1 MQLFQPL
8 TVLRPNTTHYDVDI
22 GPVMLV
28 SDRSVTQ
35 LYSCLQYAQNDW
47 YYEDYYSIVQAA
59 EAPADPSLFPRGP
72 PPPKSDNN
80 LINGKGNANCS
91 QVPSKYTCV
100 PDAGLSKFVFQ
111 KGKTHRLR
119 LINAGAEALQRFTID
134 NHEMTVIANDFVP
147 VKPYQTNM
155 VTLGVGQ
162 RTDVLVTANNND
174 TAPVWMRSDISTHC
188 STPSK
193 PNALAVIYFND
204 TNGTNG
210 TNTTVKPT
218 STPTVYDDSH
228 CGNVSRAKEPRRQH
242 HH

>member
-1 MQLFQPL
+1 MQFFPPL
-8 TVLRPNTTHYDVDI
+8 TVPRPNTTHYDVDI
-22 GPVMLV
+22 GPIMLV
-28 SDRSVTQ
+28 SDRSVMQ
-35 LYSCLQYAQNDW
+35 MYSCLSYAQNDW
-47 YYEDYYSIVQAA
+47 YYNDYYSIVQTQ
-59 EAPADPSLFPRGP
+59 EAPSELPHGP
-72 PPPKSDNN
+72 PPPFSDNN

-100 PDAGLSKFVFQ
+100 PNAGLSKFVFQ

-134 NHEMTVIANDFVP
+134 NHEMTIIANDFVP
-147 VKPYQTNM
+147 VKPYTTNM

-174 TAPVWMRSDISTHC
+174 TAPVWMRSDISTLC

-193 PNALAVIYFND
+193 PNALAAIYFN
-204 TNGTNG
+204 GTTG
-210 TNTTVKPT
+210 TNTTVEPT
-218 STPTVYDDSH
+218 STKTVVDDSH
-228 CGNVSRAKEPRRQH
+228 CGNVSRVNKPRLQH